1 MKNEFR
7 HLPKDERKKI
17 LLLCDDIRLHSG
29 IGTMGREIVV
39 NTSQHFNWFNV
50 GASLKHPEKGKILD
64 LSEEVNRLTGLED
77 ADVKVMPNDGYGS
90 PDLIRVLL
98 EREKPDAIF
107 IFTDPRY
114 WIWLFEMEREIRTR
128 IPIFYLN
135 IWDDFPAPMYN
146 RPYYESVDLLMAISK
161 QTKFIN
167 ENVLGEQAKEKVI
180 KYVPH
185 GIEESIFFPIDQSY
199 DKYKEYLDFK
209 KNIFQG
215 KDIEFVAFY
224 NSRNIRRK
232 STADLILAY
241 RLFCDEIGKEA
252 AKKCALVLHT
262 ELVSDHGTDLKA
274 VKDALTDP
282 SYVNIFFST
291 DKLTSEQMNLLY
303 NLADVTVLP
312 SSNEGWGLSLT
323 ESMLAGTMIIA
334 NTTGGMQDQMRFVD
348 DNGDW
353 YTPSS
358 DIPSN
363 HRGTYKRC
371 GKWAVP
377 VFPGST
383 ALQGSP
389 LTPYIY
395 DDKANPLDIATAI
408 KLVWELDPEERKQR
422 GLAGREWAMSDEA
435 GMTATKMGNNVIEAC
450 DEAFEKFIP
459 RSDYDLILVDGKP
472 DRYVKH
478 KLAGY

>member
-1 MKNEFR
+1 
-7 HLPKDERKKI
+7 
-17 LLLCDDIRLHSG
+17 
-29 IGTMGREIVV
+29 
-39 NTSQHFNWFNV
+39 
-50 GASLKHPEKGKILD
+50 
-64 LSEEVNRLTGLED
+64 
-77 ADVKVMPNDGYGS
+77 
-90 PDLIRVLL
+90 
-98 EREKPDAIF
+98 
-107 IFTDPRY
+107 
-114 WIWLFEMEREIRTR
+114 
-128 IPIFYLN
+128 
-135 IWDDFPAPMYN
+135 
-146 RPYYESVDLLMAISK
+146 
-161 QTKFIN
+161 
-167 ENVLGEQAKEKVI
+167 
-180 KYVPH
+180 
-185 GIEESIFFPIDQSY
+185 
-199 DKYKEYLDFK
+199 
-209 KNIFQG
+209 
-215 KDIEFVAFY
+215 
-224 NSRNIRRK
+224 
-232 STADLILAY
+232 
-241 RLFCDEIGKEA
+241 
-252 AKKCALVLHT
+252 
-262 ELVSDHGTDLKA
+262 
-274 VKDALTDP
+274 
-282 SYVNIFFST
+282 
-291 DKLTSEQMNLLY
+291 MNLLY

-408 KLVWELDPEERKQR
+408 KLVWELHPEDRKER

-435 GMTATKMGNNVIEAC
+435 GMTATNMGNNVIEAC

-459 RSDYDLILVDGKP
+459 RSDYDLMLVDGKP